1 LQYGLKAHRGV
12 AEGDVYFS
20 EGFRLHLREEL
31 DFEAGLITSYGY
43 EVYRLG
49 ERLFWYDDFPHPNEK
64 TLAST
69 FPHQK
74 HVPPDIKHNR
84 IPADQMNFSKPNLS
98 MLLREINDLIK
109 RRFNS

>member
-1 LQYGLKAHRGV
+1 VLISNALLLQYGLKAHRGV

-20 EGFRLHLREEL
+20 EGFRLLLREEL

-64 TLAST
+64 PWLQHFHIINMCHLTLNITES
-69 FPHQK
+69 
-74 HVPPDIKHNR
+74 
-84 IPADQMNFSKPNLS
+84 
-98 MLLREINDLIK
+98 LLTK
-109 RRFNS
+109 